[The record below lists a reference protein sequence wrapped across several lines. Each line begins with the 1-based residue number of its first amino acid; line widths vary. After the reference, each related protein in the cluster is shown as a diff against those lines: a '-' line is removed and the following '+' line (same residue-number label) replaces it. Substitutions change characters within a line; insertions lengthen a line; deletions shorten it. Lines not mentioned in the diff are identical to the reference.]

1 MSSAAGNPARV
12 GVTRQRICIL
22 PINLCNLSA
31 HLSSIQD
38 QRGKKTKRKENNRAN
53 TSPSERAADGKSYVN
68 PPAEKKSSAYTAF
81 PAPITNG
88 IRGGFDVHIYFLQ
101 SDPSQVQYATELWE
115 RIRRECT
122 CLLRFAHLP
131 AFPPPLTVCIVP
143 ELRIY
148 RLWDRPIGPHYTAMF
163 EVNLFTPEQFGA
175 FIPWLVIWRGPLSAL
190 VHPNTGR
197 DVRDHSQLAG
207 WLGQPLPINLGPL
220 RKSEEAEAERKKKTN
235 GDAKV

>member
-1 MSSAAGNPARV
+1 MSDPSLYTYPSPLEGWEN
-12 GVTRQRICIL
+12 L
-22 PINLCNLSA
+22 PPLP
-31 HLSSIQD
+31 D
-38 QRGKKTKRKENNRAN
+38 
-53 TSPSERAADGKSYVN
+53 ERAADGKSYVN

-115 RIRRECT
+115 RIRRE
-122 CLLRFAHLP
+122 F
-131 AFPPPLTVCIVP
+131 P